1 MKHLLLVSSML
12 FSVFVSAQTL
22 FNCGS
27 SDPTPE
33 AIKQTKKLVTNA
45 PKTGD
50 LRIIPVVFHV
60 LHQYGS
66 ENISDAQI
74 LDQMVILNQDFQR
87 LNADTSIVQAPFD
100 TIIGKVN
107 FEFRLAH
114 INPWG
119 NPTTGIDRIV
129 TPLTNVGDSSAMI
142 NSWDPAHYVNI
153 WVVANTLPGLSGF
166 AMNPLVSINPCHDGI
181 LILNDYVGSIG
192 TASPATSFVLTHEM
206 GHFFGLFHTWGP
218 GENNNLECGGTD
230 GIYDTPYM
238 KGSPTGLCNL
248 SANTCDDNDYPE
260 SIDYWGTDVRDNVEN
275 FMDFSYCQTM
285 FTNGQATMMRA
296 VQESPLYGRDQLST
310 EANLMATGT
319 GPGPQTASTA
329 PPNSSFIPEH
339 RFICAGESVQ
349 MINGTGMTTGDTYS
363 WSFPAGTP
371 ATSTEFEPTVSYTE
385 PGFHQITLTVTN
397 ANGSAL
403 YGIVQAVYVSSDGY
417 DFYGPNVQDFDV
429 ENGLWIRKNYLND
442 TPEFARI
449 EQNGVNGNP
458 CYVLNNELITDSSML
473 CTPYTYQNDLTG
485 KVDEL
490 ISPSFGLNYTTNIVV
505 SFDYAYAS
513 AETDI
518 VEMTEKLKVYS
529 SRDCGTTWTQRK
541 ILGDTALT
549 TAFEN
554 IGTTFVPNA
563 NQWKHTSFNY
573 TTTATDYKT
582 RFKFQFTGENHSNYL
597 YIDNFRIDGVLGLD
611 DSNVGIVELFPNPV
625 QKGGILHFTNATE
638 SSGIAL
644 QILDLQGKVI
654 FEKQS
659 VLASEIRLPEII
671 SAGMYVVKI
680 NNTTQRLVVE

>member
-1 MKHLLLVSSML
+1 
-12 FSVFVSAQTL
+12 
-22 FNCGS
+22 
-27 SDPTPE
+27 
-33 AIKQTKKLVTNA
+33 
-45 PKTGD
+45 
-50 LRIIPVVFHV
+50 
-60 LHQYGS
+60 
-66 ENISDAQI
+66 
-74 LDQMVILNQDFQR
+74 
-87 LNADTSIVQAPFD
+87 
-100 TIIGKVN
+100 
-107 FEFRLAH
+107 
-114 INPWG
+114 
-119 NPTTGIDRIV
+119 
-129 TPLTNVGDSSAMI
+129 
-142 NSWDPAHYVNI
+142 
-153 WVVANTLPGLSGF
+153 
-166 AMNPLVSINPCHDGI
+166 
-181 LILNDYVGSIG
+181 
-192 TASPATSFVLTHEM
+192 
-206 GHFFGLFHTWGP
+206 
-218 GENNNLECGGTD
+218 
-230 GIYDTPYM
+230 
-238 KGSPTGLCNL
+238 
-248 SANTCDDNDYPE
+248 
-260 SIDYWGTDVRDNVEN
+260 
-275 FMDFSYCQTM
+275 
-285 FTNGQATMMRA
+285 
-296 VQESPLYGRDQLST
+296 
-310 EANLMATGT
+310 
-319 GPGPQTASTA
+319 
-329 PPNSSFIPEH
+329 
-339 RFICAGESVQ
+339 

-363 WSFPAGTP
+363 WSFPGGTP

-417 DFYGPNVQDFDV
+417 DFYGPNVQGFDV
-429 ENGLWIRKNYLND
+429 ENGLWMRKNYLND

-449 EQNGVNGNP
+449 EQNGVNGTP

-490 ISPSFGLNYTTNIVV
+490 ISPSFGLNYTTNVVV

-563 NQWKHTSFNY
+563 NQWKHASFNY
-573 TTTATDYKT
+573 TATATDYKT

-659 VLASEIRLPEII
+659 VLASEIQLPEII
-671 SAGMYVVKI
+671 SAGMYLVKI